1 MILYAS
7 GNTDQT
13 ANTFLG
19 SDTAIKTVTGEG
31 THHKFCGSLIPL
43 IPSEIHR
50 HLCPYKAGESVSCGQ
65 FRHQRRGMER
75 VYTPATTV
83 PRKTAPRVKGMLV
96 VIAFE
101 QERKKM
107 RGREG
112 E

>member
-50 HLCPYKAGESVSCGQ
+50 HL
-65 FRHQRRGMER
+65 
-75 VYTPATTV
+75 
-83 PRKTAPRVKGMLV
+83 
-96 VIAFE
+96 
-101 QERKKM
+101 
-107 RGREG
+107 
-112 E
+112 